1 MTSHNPLPLSAVQ
14 SSRARDPIERWLVP
28 GLLLAFVVFYL
39 LALVTH
45 GLWIPD
51 EARYG
56 QISQEMLL
64 SGNWVAPHFMGIRY
78 FEKPIAGYWMIA
90 IGQAI
95 FGDNLFGVRIASA
108 VSTGL
113 SVWLTYLIA
122 RRVWNDPRKSAACA
136 LLYMSF
142 GLIAGQAGYANL
154 DPQFTL
160 WVNLS
165 LVALW
170 FAIDSH
176 TSRSKAGA
184 WALMGFACGMGF
196 MTKGFLAWLLPVLI
210 ALPYMT
216 WQRRMGELLR
226 YGSLAVMVAVAVC
239 LPWVLAIAHREPDFW
254 NFFFWNEHVRRFAA
268 DDAQHARPWWFYL
281 PLLIASSLPWA
292 ALLPNTLINAWKQ
305 KRQPAIAF
313 MLLWLLL
320 PLAFF
325 SLSSGK
331 LPTYIMPCLLP
342 LALLIGHT
350 VMEQL
355 NQGRGR
361 SIRINGVVNISVGTA
376 ALIAL
381 LYMQT
386 SKEIYQNTEMFSLSL
401 VFIVLIGWI
410 ISNALQVM
418 RPLTFWAMPAVGIW
432 LLVALAPAAMPSQ
445 IVNSKMPDQFIAEH
459 LDALAHTSS
468 LLSNDLGAASALSWR
483 LKRPQVDLFNTVG
496 ELKYGLADPA
506 MDSRKVTKDSVG
518 KWMAE
523 ARKKGAVG
531 VVMRVNSVQE
541 VQEVELLPIDGVRY
555 RRGNLQILIFPKSG
569 PESVSANVLT
579 GNPS

>member
-1 MTSHNPLPLSAVQ
+1 MTSQNPFPFSAGQ
-14 SSRARDPIERWLVP
+14 SARTRAPIERWLVP
-28 GLLLAFVVFYL
+28 GLILAFVVFYL
-39 LALVTH
+39 LPLMTH

-51 EARYG
+51 ETRYG

-122 RRVWNDPRKSAACA
+122 RRFWNDPRKSAACA

-170 FAIDSH
+170 FAIDSP

-184 WALMGFACGMGF
+184 WALLGFACGMGF

-210 ALPYMT
+210 ALPYMI
-216 WQRRMGELLR
+216 WQRRTGELVR
-226 YGSLAVMVAVAVC
+226 YGSLAVLVAVAVC
-239 LPWVLAIAHREPDFW
+239 LPWVLAIQHREPDFW

-281 PLLIASSLPWA
+281 PLLFASSLPWA
-292 ALLPNTLINAWKQ
+292 ALLPNTFINAWKQ

-313 MLLWLLL
+313 LLMWLLL

-342 LALLIGHT
+342 LALLMGHT
-350 VMEQL
+350 VMECL
-355 NQGRGR
+355 SQGQGR
-361 SIRINGVVNISVGTA
+361 SIRINGVINITLGTV

-381 LYMQT
+381 LYLQT
-386 SKEIYQNTEMFSLSL
+386 RKEIYENTEMFSLSL
-401 VFIVLIGWI
+401 AYIVLTGWI
-410 ISNALQVM
+410 ISNALQVL
-418 RPLTFWAMPAVGIW
+418 RPLVFWAMPAIGIW
-432 LLVALAPAAMPSQ
+432 LLVALAPASMPSQ

-459 LDALAHTSS
+459 LDALAQTSS

-483 LKRPQVDLFNTVG
+483 LKRPQVDLFNTIG

-518 KWMAE
+518 KWMTE

-555 RRGNLQILIFPKSG
+555 QRGNLQILIFPKTG
-569 PESVSANVLT
+569 TEPVSSTVPT

>member
-1 MTSHNPLPLSAVQ
+1 MTLHHTILPPPANPLARNASRTSTAV
-14 SSRARDPIERWLVP
+14 ERWIVP
-28 GLLLAFVVFYL
+28 GLLLAFVLFYL
-39 LALVTH
+39 LPLMTH

-51 EARYG
+51 ETRYG

-108 VSTGL
+108 VSTGV
-113 SVWLTYLIA
+113 SVWLAYLIA
-122 RRVWNDPRKSAACA
+122 RRLWNDPLKSGACA

-142 GLIAGQAGYANL
+142 GLVAGQAGYANL

-170 FAIDSH
+170 FALD
-176 TSRSKAGA
+176 SRSSRERIGA
-184 WALMGFACGMGF
+184 WAMLGVACGMGF

-210 ALPYMT
+210 AVPYML
-216 WQRRMGELLR
+216 WQRRLGELLR
-226 YGSLAVMVAVAVC
+226 YGPVAMVVAALVS
-239 LPWVLAIAHREPDFW
+239 LPWVLAIHHQEPDFW
-254 NFFFWNEHVRRFAA
+254 RFFFWHEHIRRFSA

-281 PLLIASSLPWA
+281 PLLAASSLPWA
-292 ALLPNTLINAWKQ
+292 ALLPSTLIDAWKN
-305 KRQPAIAF
+305 KRQPAMGF
-313 MLLWLLL
+313 LLLWLVL

-325 SLSSGK
+325 SLSKGK

-342 LALLIGHT
+342 LALLMGHT
-350 VMEQL
+350 VVGLLEQAKS
-355 NQGRGR
+355 RA
-361 SIRINGVVNISVGTA
+361 IRVNGIFNVVLAGA

-381 LYMQT
+381 
-386 SKEIYQNTEMFSLSL
+386 IYLQATRGIYENTEMFSLSL
-401 VFIVLIGWI
+401 AYIVLAGWI
-410 ISNALQVM
+410 ISSALQIS
-418 RPLTFWAMPAVGIW
+418 RPLLLWSAPALGIW
-432 LLVALAPAAMPSQ
+432 LLVALLPAAMPGQ

-459 LDALAHTSS
+459 IDALGETTS

-496 ELKYGLADPA
+496 ELKYGLDDPA
-506 MDSRKVTKDSVG
+506 MASRKVTKENVG
-518 KWMAE
+518 EWMTE

-541 VQEVELLPIDGVRY
+541 VQEVAMLPVDGKRY
-555 RRGNLQILIFPKSG
+555 QRGNLEILIFPQSR
-569 PESVSANVLT
+569 P
-579 GNPS
+579 

>member
-1 MTSHNPLPLSAVQ
+1 MTSRNPLPNTI
-14 SSRARDPIERWLVP
+14 SRASTPVDRWLLP

-39 LALVTH
+39 LPMVTH

-51 EARYG
+51 ETRYA

-64 SGNWVAPHFMGIRY
+64 SGNWISPHFMGIRY

-90 IGQAI
+90 IGQAV

-108 VSTGL
+108 LSTGL
-113 SVWLTYLIA
+113 SIWLTYRIA
-122 RRVWNDPRKSAACA
+122 QRFWNDPRKSFACA
-136 LLYMSF
+136 MLYMSF

-170 FAIDSH
+170 FALDSQS
-176 TSRSKAGA
+176 SRGKMGA
-184 WALMGFACGMGF
+184 WALLGVACGMGF

-210 ALPYMT
+210 ALPYMI
-216 WQRRMGELLR
+216 WQRRLGELLR
-226 YGSLAVMVAVAVC
+226 YGPLAIVVAALVS
-239 LPWVLAIAHREPDFW
+239 LPWVLAIHHQEPDFW
-254 NFFFWNEHVRRFAA
+254 RFFFWNEHIRRFSA

-281 PLLIASSLPWA
+281 PLLLASSLPWA
-292 ALLPNTLINAWKQ
+292 VLLPNTLISAWKH
-305 KRQPAIAF
+305 KRQPVMGF
-313 MLLWLLL
+313 LLLWMLL

-342 LALLIGHT
+342 LALMMGHAIID
-350 VMEQL
+350 MLSQE
-355 NQGRGR
+355 RGKP
-361 SIRINGVVNISVGTA
+361 IRINGVVNVVIATA

-381 LYMQT
+381 LYLQT
-386 SKEIYQNTEMFSLSL
+386 TKEIYANTEMFSLSL
-401 VFIVLIGWI
+401 MFFALIGWI
-410 ISNALQVM
+410 ITNALQVL
-418 RPLTFWAMPAVGIW
+418 RPLLFWAMPALGIW
-432 LLVALAPAAMPSQ
+432 LLVALLPAAMPSQ

-459 LDALAHTSS
+459 LEALSQTSS

-483 LKRPQVDLFNTVG
+483 LKRPQVDLFNTIG
-496 ELKYGLADPA
+496 ELKYGLEDPA
-506 MDSRKVTKDSVG
+506 MESRKVTMDSVG
-518 KWMAE
+518 QWMTE

-541 VQEVELLPIDGVRY
+541 VQEVELLPIDGKRY
-555 RRGNLQILIFPKSG
+555 QRGNLEILIFPQSQ
-569 PESVSANVLT
+569 P
-579 GNPS
+579 